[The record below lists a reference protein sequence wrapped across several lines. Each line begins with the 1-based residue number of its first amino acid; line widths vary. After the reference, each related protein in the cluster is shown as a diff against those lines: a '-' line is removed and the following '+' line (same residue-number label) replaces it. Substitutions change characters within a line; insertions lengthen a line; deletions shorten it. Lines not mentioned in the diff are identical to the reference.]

1 MTIVIL
7 WCEVLLFD
15 ADDVMIITM
24 SHMKSV
30 TKVKFVIM
38 FAPDVEGCF
47 RTSTLSGLPVYRLG
61 MAAADRRPCR
71 RAAHEVAERARSRS
85 LRVRPTGRPNWS
97 TG

>member
-15 ADDVMIITM
+15 ADDVMIITK

-38 FAPDVEGCF
+38 FDP
-47 RTSTLSGLPVYRLG
+47 
-61 MAAADRRPCR
+61 
-71 RAAHEVAERARSRS
+71 AAHEVAERARSRS